1 MMETNVAKNSV
12 LDIVEDPSAWT
23 EWLPLS
29 AIKSGGTF
37 HPDEKVSG
45 IYQISDIKTTDIVD
59 ADIGYIGKASNVE
72 GRVWN
77 VNSGVRN
84 VQSSNHSCGKW
95 LHKQGHTVDTVFCR
109 MLFIAKEDI
118 TKAEAYLQ
126 DKMQKQFGYRFK
138 WMEAGENKLGRDFQL
153 REQINELSITSIVE
167 DVLPMIERKI
177 GRELLI
183 ALINKE
189 ISIKANKD

>member
-1 MMETNVAKNSV
+1 MAKSNA

-29 AIKSGGTF
+29 VIKSSGTF
-37 HPDEKVSG
+37 HPDQKVSG
-45 IYQISDIKTTDIVD
+45 IYQISDKKVTDIID
-59 ADIGYIGKASNVE
+59 ADIGYIGKANNVE

-77 VNSGVRN
+77 VNSGVRGIP
-84 VQSSNHSCGKW
+84 SSSHSCGRW
-95 LHKQGHTVDTVFCR
+95 LNKQGYNIDNVYCR
-109 MLFIAKEDI
+109 MLFISKEDI
-118 TKAEAYLQ
+118 TKAETFLQ
-126 DKMQKQFGYRFK
+126 DRMQKEYGYRFK

-177 GRELLI
+177 GRDLLI